1 MSPLVAFLIGSGRNI
16 GQHTAAALK
25 AKGYQVALGS
35 RKPVVDEVEKE
46 GYFPVTIDAQ
56 SVESVRKAFTEV
68 NKKLGPP
75 NVVIFNVS
83 SFTPPPT
90 EGDPLSIPVE
100 AFREHT
106 ETTVSLFAAAQ
117 EALKG
122 FRSDVNKDALKTFI
136 FTGNPLPWASRDS
149 SFFATG
155 TIQKVIAWRLMEI
168 FASAYSQEKIRFY
181 YASLVGDKGGIV
193 EPLSTFFSSGPQHAQ
208 VYSDLITRRDQ
219 ADWEYRFTLDCKQW
233 TK

>member
-46 GYFPVTIDAQ
+46 GYFPVTIDAH

-75 NVVIFNVS
+75 NVVIFNVA
-83 SFTPPPT
+83 SFVPPPT
-90 EGDPLSIPVE
+90 QDDPLTLPVE
-100 AFREHT
+100 AFKEHT
-106 ETTVSLFAAAQ
+106 DMTVSLFAAAQ

-122 FRSDVNKDALKTFI
+122 FRSDVNKDVLKTFI
-136 FTGNPLPWASRDS
+136 YTGNPLPWA
-149 SFFATG
+149 
-155 TIQKVIAWRLMEI
+155 
-168 FASAYSQEKIRFY
+168 FY
-181 YASLVGDKGGIV
+181 YASLVSDKGDIV
-193 EPLSTFFSSGPQHAQ
+193 EPISTFFSSGPQHAQ
-208 VYSDLITRRDQ
+208 RKDQ
-219 ADWEYRFTLDCKQW
+219 ADWEYRFTLDGKQW